1 MTKMCLELFRSAQF
15 AISSNGPY
23 FQNKIEKVPF
33 EKRQVKNSPHTA
45 KFRPWKVETYIAF
58 ESLDKA
64 QAFERYLK
72 TGSGHE
78 FARRHF

>member
-1 MTKMCLELFRSAQF
+1 MYYTYRLKST
-15 AISSNGPY
+15 
-23 FQNKIEKVPF
+23 
-33 EKRQVKNSPHTA
+33 NSPNQLYIGSTTDLKRRLAKHNSGKCSHTS
-45 KFRPWKVETYIAF
+45 KYMPWIVDFYCAF
-58 ESLDKA
+58 ATLEKA

>member
-1 MTKMCLELFRSAQF
+1 MYYTYRLVSVDHPEQHYIGSTSDL
-15 AISSNGPY
+15 
-23 FQNKIEKVPF
+23 
-33 EKRQVKNSPHTA
+33 KRRLAEHNSGKCYHTA
-45 KFRPWKVETYIAF
+45 KYKPWEVDFYCAF
-58 ESLDKA
+58 TAEVKA

>member
-1 MTKMCLELFRSAQF
+1 MYYTYRLKSLKYPNQQYIGSTTDLKRRLVEHDSGK
-15 AISSNGPY
+15 SS
-23 FQNKIEKVPF
+23 
-33 EKRQVKNSPHTA
+33 HTS
-45 KFRPWKVETYIAF
+45 KYTPWTVDFYCAF
-58 ESLDKA
+58 TSLDKA